1 VDEEEATKQLEAT
14 DKATRNTAL
23 NEVIAKV
30 REKAKLEVDDIYRL
44 GLVLKDVLQ
53 GEGAEEYYKAAKES
67 GLPLHE
73 WIRQTLE
80 KGLWY
85 RYYFT
90 YSIWRHPDLYEV
102 VNWSLDTFRLWHQ
115 EWRYQ
120 LLREEYEAKRTD

>member
-1 VDEEEATKQLEAT
+1 VDEEEATKQLEAI

-102 VNWSLDTFRLWHQ
+102 VN
-115 EWRYQ
+115 
-120 LLREEYEAKRTD
+120 